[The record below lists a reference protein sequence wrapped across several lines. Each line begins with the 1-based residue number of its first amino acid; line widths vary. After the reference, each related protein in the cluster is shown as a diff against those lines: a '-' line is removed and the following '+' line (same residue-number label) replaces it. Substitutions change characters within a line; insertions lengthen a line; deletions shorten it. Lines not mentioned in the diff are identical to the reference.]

1 MQNTQQFDHLHFTE
15 SVEDNNQFALKE
27 ISNLYESLSKS
38 TKLLNSTKEKLV
50 QCEKKLKDAAVAQEK
65 QNEEIEKLCR
75 EVNDLRK
82 TVEEKDAAL
91 ITRALKIEAL
101 ETEVENLKNKQILS
115 ILETK
120 VIKSLCKFWIMNI

>member
-65 QNEEIEKLCR
+65 NEEIEKLCR